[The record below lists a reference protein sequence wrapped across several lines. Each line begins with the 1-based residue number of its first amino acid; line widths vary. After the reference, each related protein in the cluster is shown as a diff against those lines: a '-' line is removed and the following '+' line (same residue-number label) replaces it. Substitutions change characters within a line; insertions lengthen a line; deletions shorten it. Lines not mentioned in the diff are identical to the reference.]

1 VGSAPPPTTGEFDMR
16 FILGLI
22 VGVVLVVGGAYI
34 HDKLESGA
42 AKPLVYWENVNA
54 LEHTTVD
61 YLRTQFD
68 RLMNW
73 VTSSSK

>member
-1 VGSAPPPTTGEFDMR
+1 MR

-22 VGVVLVVGGAYI
+22 VGAVLVVGGAYI
-34 HDKLESGA
+34 HDSMEANA
-42 AKPLVYWENVNA
+42 AKPLVNWTTAGE
-54 LEHTTVD
+54 LERATFG
-61 YLRTQFD
+61 YLKNQFD